1 MSKISL
7 IIEREY
13 LSRIRKKSF
22 IVMSILGPILF
33 AALMVVPAWLASME
47 DDEVKTIAVIDHTNL
62 YSGQIEDTELLKFE
76 FLQENAEET
85 VRNEFKESGYYA
97 YLVIQDNLLEQP
109 DAIKLYSDSQITMD
123 AKGYVQRSL
132 REHLKSQK
140 LQSYEVD
147 GLENIVSDLNQID
160 INISTVKIGD
170 DGSEKQ
176 SSAELT
182 MFVSMAFAFLSYM
195 FIFIY
200 GTQVMRGVME
210 EKTSRIVEVIISSVK
225 PFQLMMGKILG
236 IAMVALTQILLWAV
250 LTILIVTGVKAA
262 FFPDSE
268 MPTRAQTQIEMMQ
281 GQNPEAAEQMAS
293 MEEGFNFNSI
303 LEMVNSLEPL
313 KTLLLFI
320 FYFFGGYLLYS
331 ALFAA
336 IGGAIDHESDQQQF
350 MLPIT
355 IPIII
360 SLYVAMMTFR
370 NPGSDVAFW
379 FSMIPFTSPIVMMAR
394 IPFDVPLW
402 QLMLSMAL
410 LVGGFLFTTWFAGKI
425 YRVGILMY
433 GKKVDYKELWKWFRY
448 SGD

>member
-13 LSRIRKKSF
+13 LSRVRKKSF
-22 IVMSILGPILF
+22 IIMSILGPILF
-33 AALMVVPAWLASME
+33 AAMMVVPAWLASME

-62 YSGQIEDTELLKFE
+62 YAGQIEDTELLKFE
-76 FLQENAEET
+76 FLNEGSEEDI
-85 VRNEFKESGYYA
+85 RKDFKESGYYA
-97 YLVIQDNLLEQP
+97 YLVIQDNLLENP
-109 DAIKLYSDSQITMD
+109 EAIRLYSDSQITMD

-132 REHLKSQK
+132 RDHLKNQK
-140 LQSYEVD
+140 LQAYKVE
-147 GLENIVSDLNQID
+147 GLESILSEINQI
-160 INISTVKIGD
+160 NIEIPTVKIGE

-210 EKTSRIVEVIISSVK
+210 EKTSRIVEVIVSSVK

-236 IAMVALTQILLWAV
+236 IAMVALTQILLWVV

-268 MPTRAQTQIEMMQ
+268 MPSRNQAQIEMMQ
-281 GQNPEAAEQMAS
+281 SQNPEAAEQMAS
-293 MEEGFNFNSI
+293 MEEGFNFGKI
-303 LEMVNSLEPL
+303 MEMVKSLEPL

-336 IGGAIDHESDQQQF
+336 VGGAIDHESDQQQF
-350 MLPIT
+350 MLPVT

-379 FSMIPFTSPIVMMAR
+379 FSMVPFTSPIVMMAR

-402 QLMLSMAL
+402 QLLLSMAL
-410 LVGGFLFTTWFAGKI
+410 LVGGFIATTWFAGKI

>member
-13 LSRIRKKSF
+13 LSRVRKKSF
-22 IVMSILGPILF
+22 IIMSILGPILF
-33 AALMVVPAWLASME
+33 AAMMVVPAWLASME

-62 YSGQIEDTELLKFE
+62 YAGQIEDTELLKFE
-76 FLQENAEET
+76 FLNEGSEEDI
-85 VRNEFKESGYYA
+85 RKDFKESGYYA
-97 YLVIQDNLLEQP
+97 YLVIQDNLLENP
-109 DAIKLYSDSQITMD
+109 EAIRLYSDSQITMD

-132 REHLKSQK
+132 RDHLKNQK
-140 LQSYEVD
+140 LQTYKVE
-147 GLENIVSDLNQID
+147 GLESILSEINQI
-160 INISTVKIGD
+160 NIEIPTVKIGE

-210 EKTSRIVEVIISSVK
+210 EKTSRIVEVIVSSVK

-236 IAMVALTQILLWAV
+236 IAMVALTQILLWVV

-268 MPTRAQTQIEMMQ
+268 MPSRNQAQIEMMQ
-281 GQNPEAAEQMAS
+281 SQNPEAAEQMAS
-293 MEEGFNFNSI
+293 MEEGFNFGKI
-303 LEMVNSLEPL
+303 MEMVKSLEPL

-336 IGGAIDHESDQQQF
+336 VGGAIDHESDQQQF
-350 MLPIT
+350 MLPVT

-379 FSMIPFTSPIVMMAR
+379 FSMVPFTSPIVMMAR

-402 QLMLSMAL
+402 QLLLSMAL
-410 LVGGFLFTTWFAGKI
+410 LVGGFIATTWFAGKI

>member
-13 LSRIRKKSF
+13 LSRVRKKSF
-22 IVMSILGPILF
+22 IIMSILGPVLF
-33 AALMVVPAWLASME
+33 AAMMVIPAWLASME
-47 DDEVKTIAVIDHTNL
+47 DDEVKTIAVIDHTDL
-62 YSGQIEDTELLKFE
+62 YSGQIENTELLKFD
-76 FLQENAEET
+76 FLDEGSEEE
-85 VRNEFKESGYYA
+85 VRTNFKESGYYA
-97 YLVIQDNLLEQP
+97 YLVIQDNLLENP
-109 DAIKLYSDSQITMD
+109 EAIRLYSDAQITMD

-132 REHLKSQK
+132 RDHLKNQK
-140 LQSYEVD
+140 LQTYKME
-147 GLENIVSDLNQID
+147 GLESILSEINQI
-160 INISTVKIGD
+160 NIEIPTVKIGE

-210 EKTSRIVEVIISSVK
+210 EKTSRIVEVIVSSVK

-236 IAMVALTQILLWAV
+236 IAMVALTQILLWVV

-268 MPTRAQTQIEMMQ
+268 MPSGTQAQIEMMQ
-281 GQNPEAAEQMAS
+281 DQNPEAAEQIAS
-293 MEEGFNFNSI
+293 MEDGFNFNKV

-336 IGGAIDHESDQQQF
+336 VGGAIDHESDQQQF
-350 MLPIT
+350 MLPVT

-402 QLMLSMAL
+402 ELLLSMAL
-410 LVGGFLFTTWFAGKI
+410 LIGGFIATTWFAGKI

>member
-13 LSRIRKKSF
+13 LSRVRKKSF
-22 IVMSILGPILF
+22 IIMSILGPVLF
-33 AALMVVPAWLASME
+33 AAMMVVPAWLASME

-62 YSGQIEDTELLKFE
+62 YSGQIENTELLKFD
-76 FLQENAEET
+76 FLDEESEEEI
-85 VRNEFKESGYYA
+85 RSNFKESGYYA
-97 YLVIQDNLLEQP
+97 YLVIQDNLLKNPE
-109 DAIKLYSDSQITMD
+109 AIRLYSDAQITMD

-132 REHLKSQK
+132 RDHLKNQK
-140 LQSYEVD
+140 LQTYKME
-147 GLENIVSDLNQID
+147 GLENILSEINQI
-160 INISTVKIGD
+160 NIEIPTVKIGE

-210 EKTSRIVEVIISSVK
+210 EKTSRIVEVIVSSVK

-236 IAMVALTQILLWAV
+236 IAMVALTQILLWVV

-268 MPTRAQTQIEMMQ
+268 MPSGTHAQIEMMQ
-281 GQNPEAAEQMAS
+281 DQNPEAAQQIAS
-293 MEEGFNFNSI
+293 MEDGFNFNNI

-336 IGGAIDHESDQQQF
+336 VGGAIDNESDQQQF
-350 MLPIT
+350 MLPVT

-402 QLMLSMAL
+402 QLLLSMAL
-410 LVGGFLFTTWFAGKI
+410 LVGGFIATTWFAGKI